1 MTFKRSMRPILTV
14 GLAILLSVAMFG
26 GCATSNGAQ
35 TPVTE
40 PSVPAVS
47 VPTEEPTQGGDHKQ
61 ELSYYIEEVYSQQ
74 IERYYTPLREL
85 WDAGKYLDNGLSL
98 LPSYYC
104 TGNPLDNVGYGLVD
118 LDGDGS
124 LELVIGAILNAD
136 KDPSVFEI
144 WTLVNGE
151 PVMLVQSGS
160 DNRHMLQHVEEEG
173 KWYVVNEVSINIASH
188 ATYYLKLEAGELKL
202 QQGVVFDA
210 FVSEENPWFLTKD
223 LDWDVSN
230 DTPIDEETANA
241 ILDSNRALYTAPDY
255 FTYTSYQAEN
265 TQLPQTTPQQ
275 HLYERAEALSQRF
288 GLEIR
293 IPEQSELSYT
303 GCDAYAMTDLLA
315 IRSAL
320 DVLEESLSLYP
331 EGYFCHLV
339 YGPIES
345 VRLELVGS
353 FTVQEGSDLDPTLM
367 DAFAYNKDG
376 QYLIV
381 VNGPFM
387 DSRVLFREFS
397 RLVDV
402 SYQSGNTQRPQKTP
416 EQLLYERA
424 EALSQRFGL
433 EIRIPEQSEL
443 VYTSYDAYALTD
455 LIATRSALDVLEETL
470 SLYPE
475 GFFRQLI
482 YGSIKTVR
490 IELVGGLVVKEG
502 SGIDPTSTNAFAQNR
517 GDHHLVVLNGFFIN
531 SRMIFHELSHVI
543 DTRLQWDSL
552 NREGALFSEDAWLA
566 LQPEGFRYTMSYLD
580 IPAELQHF
588 IESGDFLSLYSMTF
602 PTEDRAELLSAAMLN
617 TYDAFEAGSGR
628 RAKLQFY
635 AACIRDCFN
644 TEGWPET
651 TLWELVLK

>member
-14 GLAILLSVAMFG
+14 GLAIVFIMAMLG
-26 GCATSNGAQ
+26 GCSTPNGAHD
-35 TPVTE
+35 PVTE
-40 PSVPAVS
+40 PSVSATVAPTDA
-47 VPTEEPTQGGDHKQ
+47 PTEGDDDQNKDP
-61 ELSYYIEEVYSQQ
+61 SYYIEKVYARQ
-74 IERYYTPLREL
+74 IERYYTPLWEL

-136 KDPSVFEI
+136 KDPAVFEI

-151 PVMLVQSGS
+151 PVMLAQSGS
-160 DNRHMLQHVEEEG
+160 DSRYMLQHVEEEG
-173 KWYVVNEVSINIASH
+173 KWYVVNEVSVNIASH

-255 FTYTSYQAEN
+255 YSYTSYQSGKP
-265 TQLPQTTPQQ
+265 QLPQ
-275 HLYERAEALSQRF
+275 E
-288 GLEIR
+288 
-293 IPEQSELSYT
+293 
-303 GCDAYAMTDLLA
+303 
-315 IRSAL
+315 
-320 DVLEESLSLYP
+320 
-331 EGYFCHLV
+331 
-339 YGPIES
+339 
-345 VRLELVGS
+345 
-353 FTVQEGSDLDPTLM
+353 
-367 DAFAYNKDG
+367 
-376 QYLIV
+376 
-381 VNGPFM
+381 
-387 DSRVLFREFS
+387 
-397 RLVDV
+397 
-402 SYQSGNTQRPQKTP
+402 TP
-416 EQLLYERA
+416 EQLLHERA

-482 YGSIKTVR
+482 YGPIKTVR

-502 SGIDPTSTNAFAQNR
+502 SGIDPTSTSAFAHSR
-517 GDHHLVVLNGFFIN
+517 GDHHLIVINGFLIN